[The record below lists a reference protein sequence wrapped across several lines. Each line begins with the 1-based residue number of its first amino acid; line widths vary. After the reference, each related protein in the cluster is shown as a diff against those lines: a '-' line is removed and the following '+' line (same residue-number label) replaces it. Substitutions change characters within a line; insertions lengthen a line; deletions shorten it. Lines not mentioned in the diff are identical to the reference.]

1 MIVKID
7 EKTAKNIIKILKL
20 SIEGGNHFASIE
32 RRAAFD
38 DENLVFQMKIDSEKH
53 IILQVMNYGLATRL
67 KVDNFTD
74 EQLADIV
81 CKSINL

>member
-1 MIVKID
+1 MNLKID
-7 EKTAKNIIKILKL
+7 EETAKNIIEILKL
-20 SIEGGNHFASIE
+20 SMESGNHFASIE

-53 IILQVMNYGLATRL
+53 MILQVMNRGIATRL
-67 KVDNFTD
+67 IANNFTN
-74 EQLADIV
+74 EQIADIV

>member
-1 MIVKID
+1 MNLKID

-20 SIEGGNHFASIE
+20 SMESGNHFASIE
-32 RRAAFD
+32 RRPAFD
-38 DENLVFQMKIDSEKH
+38 DENLVFQMKIDDEK
-53 IILQVMNYGLATRL
+53 TRL

>member
-1 MIVKID
+1 MNLKID

-20 SIEGGNHFASIE
+20 SMESGNHFASIE

-38 DENLVFQMKIDSEKH
+38 DENLVFQMKIDNEKH

-81 CKSINL
+81 CKSVNL

>member
-1 MIVKID
+1 MKID
-7 EKTAKNIIKILKL
+7 EKTAKNIIEILKL
-20 SIEGGNHFASIE
+20 SMESGNHLAVIE

-38 DENLVFQMKIDSEKH
+38 DENLVFQMKIDSGKH
-53 IILQVMNYGLATRL
+53 IILQVMNHGLATRL

-74 EQLADIV
+74 EEIADIV